1 MTTNTNLYAGNN
13 IGDIDESGFIKNL
26 FRKGFTLAKC
36 ILEIHG
42 NSIDANA
49 QNIKYNILRQTIR
62 IADDGNGMDMQQ
74 VKNAF
79 SMYRSNHAHDKSI
92 GVSGIGLKAGTA
104 VLGNKQPITI
114 ITHKTN
120 GIYITVKIPW
130 DDIYK
135 EGRYSKMV
143 TTSESTDEE
152 IKQFTEERKDTKIS
166 GTTII
171 FPCTDELKNTIQQQ
185 FKTSQECKDPDIDIP
200 FDFKNQLCVVFGHS
214 IPNVSL
220 DCYDINETT
229 YLTKYNYFNALSTD
243 FYEGIEQS
251 TITCYVSNNTNN
263 EPNIRYILTDR
274 YGDTFEIPKKGKG
287 YGIKPQESKNLNGYT
302 ACGNFIVKCAIR
314 KDMKYFD
321 YNNPIIPTGTSGLDP
336 YDMQHIGAHN
346 FEALSKISIVR
357 NNQFIGTSG
366 NIGVKI
372 SSARGNGE
380 SMNKVYRTHV
390 QLSYEPIS
398 TNDNIQDILMIGVQE
413 VKTPDADFT
422 LPIALSRLIIHC
434 KNEKA
439 KSVWNHFND
448 ICNVNEEEVKK
459 EEVKKEEIE
468 KEEIEKKEIEK
479 EEVEK
484 EEIEKDEVE
493 KDEVEVEENEV
504 EVEENEVEE
513 NEDEVEVEENEV
525 EVEEN
530 EVEVEEQIVV
540 KMKRKQVVNVSP
552 YRRNGFDGYEQID
565 IFIKLSQIYTPD
577 DRYNSPEYNTMFNDS
592 KKLLEKLTNKKI

>member
-1 MTTNTNLYAGNN
+1 MTTNTNLNAYDNV
-13 IGDIDESGFIKNL
+13 GDFDESGFLYGL
-26 FRKGFTLAKC
+26 FRKGFTPAKC

-42 NSIDANA
+42 NSIDAHA
-49 QNIKYNILRQTIR
+49 LNIKYSILPQTIR
-62 IADDGNGMDMQQ
+62 ITDDGNGMDINQ

-79 SMYRSNHAHDKSI
+79 SMYRSNHTDDKSI

-114 ITHKTN
+114 ITHKIN
-120 GIYITVKIPW
+120 GDYLTVKVPW
-130 DDIYK
+130 DDIFRT
-135 EGRYSKMV
+135 GRYSRMINI
-143 TTSESTDEE
+143 SQSTDEE

-171 FPCTDELKNTIQQQ
+171 FKYTDELKNTIQQQ
-185 FKTSQECKDPDIDIP
+185 FKTPAECKEQDIP
-200 FDFKNQLCVVFGHS
+200 FDFKNQLCVIFGHS
-214 IPNVSL
+214 IQNVSL
-220 DCYDINETT
+220 NCCDTNETT

-243 FYEGIEQS
+243 FYEEIEQS

-263 EPNIRYILTDR
+263 EPNIRYILTIPC
-274 YGDTFEIPKKGKG
+274 GDTFEIPKKGKG
-287 YGIKPQESKNLNGYT
+287 YSKQVQESNNLNGYT
-302 ACGNFIVKCAIR
+302 ACGNFIVKCAIK
-314 KDMKYFD
+314 KDTNYFD
-321 YNNPIIPTGTSGLDP
+321 YNNPIMPTGNSTLDP
-336 YDMQHIGAHN
+336 YDMQHIGDSN

-366 NIGVKI
+366 DIGVKI
-372 SSARGNGE
+372 SSARASGE

-398 TNDNIQDILMIGVQE
+398 TNDNIQDVLMIGVQE

-422 LPIALSRLIIHC
+422 LPINLSRLIIHC

-448 ICNVNEEEVKK
+448 ICNVIEEEVKK
-459 EEVKKEEIE
+459 E
-468 KEEIEKKEIEK
+468 
-479 EEVEK
+479 
-484 EEIEKDEVE
+484 
-493 KDEVEVEENEV
+493 

-513 NEDEVEVEENEV
+513 N
-525 EVEEN
+525 
-530 EVEVEEQIVV
+530 EVEEQIVV
-540 KMKRKQVVNVSP
+540 KMKRKPVVNVSP
-552 YRRNGFDGYEQID
+552 YRRNGFDGSEQID

-577 DRYNSPEYNTMFNDS
+577 EHYNSPEYNTMFNDS